1 MTTETS
7 VISVV
12 HSLNKAHVLKATH
25 RVFFHR
31 TTNNSVETNPMFN
44 FQRAIKNA
52 SVEGLQSGMI
62 QELISFANSSEV
74 RIILPSVIMTF
85 LLLTCMFLRQYLLT
99 L

>member
-1 MTTETS
+1 M
-7 VISVV
+7 ISVA
-12 HSLNKAHVLKATH
+12 HSLNKD

-31 TTNNSVETNPMFN
+31 TTNNSVETNLFN

-74 RIILPSVIMTF
+74 RILLRSMIMTF
-85 LLLTCMFLRQYLLT
+85 LLLIFMFL
-99 L
+99 

>member
-31 TTNNSVETNPMFN
+31 TTNNSVETNLFN
-44 FQRAIKNA
+44 FQRAIRNA
-52 SVEGLQSGMI
+52 SVEGLQSGII

-74 RIILPSVIMTF
+74 RIILPSMIMTF